1 MNMQCDLGLLIHTL
15 VFLDVEFVE
24 NGATGAPTS
33 KPLRDAGMFNFYY
46 VCHEKYS
53 LKCDSFEVEGISGT
67 FCGVGGK
74 QRPPFKIWQ
83 RQAN

>member
-46 VCHEKYS
+46 VCHEKS
-53 LKCDSFEVEGISGT
+53 PRKTVHSVCFNFSPLQT
-67 FCGVGGK
+67 
-74 QRPPFKIWQ
+74 
-83 RQAN
+83 